1 MKISTK
7 KGDKG
12 KTKLV
17 FLREVSKASQRV
29 CAYGAL
35 DDCSATMGLAR
46 SLAGAELAAKILK
59 IQQNLV
65 PLMTELATA
74 KEDFPKLAEK
84 NIRLLGDAELAELES
99 EIDALESGGNVFS
112 GWAQSGETTLQA
124 ALDMAR
130 TRCRNAEREIVRL
143 AESGELARDFPLT
156 YINRLSDL
164 LYLMAQ
170 TAAHRGA

>member
-7 KGDKG
+7 TGDKG

-35 DDCSATMGLAR
+35 DDCSATIGLAR
-46 SLAGAELAAKILK
+46 AFADDPLKKKLLK
-59 IQQNLV
+59 IQESLV
-65 PLMTELATA
+65 FLMTELATA
-74 KEDFPKLAEK
+74 KEDFYKLSEK
-84 NIRLLGDAELAELES
+84 NMRVLSGGDLSELES
-99 EIDALESGGNVFS
+99 QIDEYERDGTLFK
-112 GWAQSGETTLQA
+112 GWTHSGETPLQA

-130 TRCRNAEREIVRL
+130 ARCRNAEREIVKL
-143 AESGELARDFPLT
+143 SETEGLARDFPIV
-156 YINRLSDL
+156 YVNRLSDL

-170 TAAHRGA
+170 SAAGAK